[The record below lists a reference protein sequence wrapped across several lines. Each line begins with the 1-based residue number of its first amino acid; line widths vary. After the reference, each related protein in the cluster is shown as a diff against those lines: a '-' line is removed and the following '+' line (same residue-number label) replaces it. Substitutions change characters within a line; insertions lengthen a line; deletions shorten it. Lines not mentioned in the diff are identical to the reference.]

1 VNSDEGNSNMM
12 QIIILFLCCHCR
24 LAAKNDTS
32 FLRCRH
38 IIVCSSI
45 VLPPSLVWST
55 MWMSLAKLLLSIA
68 QAPHECM
75 DFIAQFT
82 SLLLTVHAFS

>member
-1 VNSDEGNSNMM
+1 
-12 QIIILFLCCHCR
+12 
-24 LAAKNDTS
+24 
-32 FLRCRH
+32 
-38 IIVCSSI
+38 
-45 VLPPSLVWST
+45 
-55 MWMSLAKLLLSIA
+55 MSLAKLLLSIA